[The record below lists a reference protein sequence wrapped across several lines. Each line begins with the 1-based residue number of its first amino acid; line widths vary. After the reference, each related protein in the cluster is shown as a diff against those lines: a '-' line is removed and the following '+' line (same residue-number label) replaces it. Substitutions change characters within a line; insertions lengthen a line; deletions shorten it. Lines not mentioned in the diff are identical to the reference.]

1 MIRKRHVYLTE
12 EILKD
17 NPNFCFD
24 KTPSLD
30 ARQDMVVRDVPRLG
44 NEAAVKAI
52 KE

>member
-1 MIRKRHVYLTE
+1 MYQTE
-12 EILKD
+12 AILKE
-17 NPNFCFD
+17 NPNFCTYM
-24 KTPSLD
+24 TPSLD